1 MLLENYRQLL
11 QIVGNLVNSFLFC
24 LLSIIGICIRGC
36 DMTVV
41 SLRYDH
47 QGVCKSTPWY
57 FSYRIEGQK
66 AKTRG
71 SLYFI
76 DDGIF
81 KRTVVFSAHFILFLV
96 TNPGSL
102 LWHTGFISTP
112 CHDNNGDSDDECYEH
127 ACQ

>member
-1 MLLENYRQLL
+1 LEKGRMLLENYRQLL

-81 KRTVVFSAHFILFLV
+81 KRTVVFQKTLDVFEKTLDVFKNS
-96 TNPGSL
+96 S
-102 LWHTGFISTP
+102 
-112 CHDNNGDSDDECYEH
+112 
-127 ACQ
+127 

>member
-1 MLLENYRQLL
+1 MLLENHRQLL
-11 QIVGNLVNSFLFC
+11 QIVGSLVHPFLFC

-81 KRTVVFSAHFILFLV
+81 KRTVVFFDTFHPIFSDESRFAIMTHRLYL
-96 TNPGSL
+96 NSL
-102 LWHTGFISTP
+102 P
-112 CHDNNGDSDDECYEH
+112 
-127 ACQ
+127 

>member
-81 KRTVVFSAHFILFLV
+81 KRTVVFQKTLDVFENS
-96 TNPGSL
+96 
-102 LWHTGFISTP
+102 
-112 CHDNNGDSDDECYEH
+112 SDVFCRYVPPYS
-127 ACQ
+127 